1 FTSPASTLAIHTLY
15 VGVSSRACD
24 PLADTSFQSITPRK
38 TIEIQKRIVFAV
50 ELEFT
55 LSSLILQPET
65 ENKSFSTSF
74 ALVRFS
80 CASYW
85 SLEKA
90 AGGCAPSRWLPQGHS
105 QPTYHYVRPG
115 TQRN

>member
-1 FTSPASTLAIHTLY
+1 MVTSFTSPASTFCIHTLY

-55 LSSLILQPET
+55 LSSLILQLAEKNQILPI
-65 ENKSFSTSF
+65 
-74 ALVRFS
+74 S
-80 CASYW
+80 CAPCRSSQAPHW
-85 SLEKA
+85 PRKRA
-90 AGGCAPSRWLPQGHS
+90 PGDCAPCRLVPQGRS
-105 QPTYHYVRPG
+105 QPILG
-115 TQRN
+115 